1 MYICTI
7 ELFASKVISRKE
19 KEKKC
24 PLLARS
30 SEQSETT
37 PTSPVYLYTLIND
50 TYKLIQIYIKL
61 IHYRS
66 PLEHIHCAII
76 FQIKKNPQCD
86 IIRS

>member
-24 PLLARS
+24 PLLAGS

-50 TYKLIQIYIKL
+50 TYKIIQIYIKL
-61 IHYRS
+61 IQMVQAQEVFCLVYFKTLS
-66 PLEHIHCAII
+66 
-76 FQIKKNPQCD
+76 
-86 IIRS
+86 